1 MMIRVSLLQGFL
13 TFVLGAA
20 TVAANAQ
27 SVAADFF
34 AQGVLLGMQLSAK
47 HGERKGTTSS
57 GQAACIQALKPTAFH
72 DAVNEAMTSVLAP
85 QDLSAAD
92 QFFAT
97 PVGEKYA
104 KYGLLQIY
112 LAVGERAPES
122 LPTFS
127 DAEYRELE
135 TFAAT
140 PAGKRLILDKG
151 MQSASAKSI
160 YDRKIR
166 ELLDQC
172 REK

>member
-1 MMIRVSLLQGFL
+1 
-13 TFVLGAA
+13 
-20 TVAANAQ
+20 
-27 SVAADFF
+27 
-34 AQGVLLGMQLSAK
+34 
-47 HGERKGTTSS
+47 
-57 GQAACIQALKPTAFH
+57 
-72 DAVNEAMTSVLAP
+72 MTSVLAP